1 MATESKEIMQELKLI
16 KNELDFI
23 KDNMVDKDMF
33 LNAEEKQLLKESYEN
48 EKHGELTSQE
58 ELEKEFGL

>member
-1 MATESKEIMQELKLI
+1 MQELKLI